1 MMTKNKTFG
10 IYNVRSNAVVLLLLL
25 HCFIVALIVIWGS
38 VLGPGFVIQYTVSFL
53 VLHSSWWGRES
64 WPRGY
69 KTFFILTKL
78 SINFQ
83 LPIKIKML
91 KKIGNSCL

>member
-10 IYNVRSNAVVLLLLL
+10 IYNVRSKAVVLLLLL

-38 VLGPGFVIQYTVSFL
+38 VLGPGFVIQYTVSVL
-53 VLHSSWWGRES
+53 VLHLSRWGRES

-69 KTFFILTKL
+69 KTFFY
-78 SINFQ
+78 SH
-83 LPIKIKML
+83 
-91 KKIGNSCL
+91 